1 MANAKSL
8 MNTTMPLSQAMKD
21 APNVSGCYQIYQ
33 GDKLVYVGKAQ
44 DGIRKRFVQYYN
56 GTTAHYSSAE
66 RILANKDNLS
76 VKWKV
81 IEDPAMVTEQ
91 EAKWI
96 RNLKPSWNNQ
106 SGWGDKG
113 VLTKSSTTVPKTTGK
128 STGKGKGLISGTAT
142 VTTMAPELA
151 LAEMIGAS
159 ALNAAGG
166 AVVGTALVET
176 LRSIK
181 ENENLTKTF
190 GNVVGQGT
198 RAAISAG
205 GGAVAGELAGL
216 AAIALGAGPIGWAA
230 AAIGTGVL
238 TAAGISEATG
248 ELADEISYYVSDGFD
263 NFRMNCPV
271 ADVTCTVAENIIYE
285 AENLWDSTIGS
296 LFL

>member
-1 MANAKSL
+1 

-66 RILANKDNLS
+66 RILANKYNLS

-142 VTTMAPELA
+142 ASSRAPELA
-151 LAEMIGAS
+151 LAEVIGTS

-166 AVVGTALVET
+166 AVLGTAVVET
-176 LRSIK
+176 IK
-181 ENENLTKTF
+181 SLKEGDDMTTTV
-190 GNVVGQGT
+190 GNIVGQGT
-198 RAAISAG
+198 KSAISAG

-216 AAIALGAGPIGWAA
+216 AAIALGAGPVGWAVT
-230 AAIGTGVL
+230 AIGTGIVA
-238 TAAGISEATG
+238 TNGISKATENLG
-248 ELADEISYYVSDGFD
+248 EEISYRVSDGID
-263 NFRMNCPV
+263 NLRLSSPII
-271 ADVTCTVAENIIYE
+271 DVPCTVVENIGYGV
-285 AENLWDSTIGS
+285 ANLWDCTIGS